1 MVDQWGSATR
11 DGGGNMRAA
20 LGLLALTAG
29 IALATASSAQ
39 DLLIHGGPIYTGDA
53 KVEALAVKDGK
64 VAFAGP
70 LADARK
76 AAPGARDIDLKGAA
90 AYPGFVDAHAHL
102 AGIGFREMTLN
113 LEGTASIEALVDK
126 LKAWAAANPGSDVI
140 SGSGWIETHWPEKR
154 FPNKADL
161 DRAVPGRPVVLVRA
175 DGHALVA
182 NSAMLAL
189 AGVGRDTAAPAGGQI
204 LKDAKGEPDG
214 MLIDNA
220 MSLVRAK
227 VPPPDPAAEAE
238 AVKRGARLYASR
250 GWTGLHDMS
259 VSTGEV
265 AIQQALAARGEL
277 PVRVDNYMSQG
288 ASEAVLRDGPSQDPT
303 GLVRVRGV
311 KLFMD
316 GALGS
321 RGAALLAP
329 YSDAEGTGLIVT
341 PRETVDAILAKARK
355 SGAQMAVHAIGDR
368 GNRVILDAYQQAFAD
383 DPAAL
388 KAARWRVEHAQIL
401 APDDLPRFAGMG
413 VVASMQPSHAI
424 GDLYFAP
431 ARLGPDRLKGAYA
444 WESLLKSG
452 AVVAGG
458 SDAPVERGDPLVEF
472 YAAAYRHDLKGFAGP
487 DWHLDEAVTRGQALD
502 MLTRGSAYAVFREND
517 LGRLAVGRDADISVF
532 SVDLMTAPFPDIAR
546 AHAVMTIV
554 GGKVVYEAR

>member
-1 MVDQWGSATR
+1 MDAVIH
-11 DGGGNMRAA
+11 DGGSMRAV
-20 LGLLALTAG
+20 LHTLVLTAG
-29 IALATASSAQ
+29 LALAAPAAAQ

-53 KVEALAVKDGK
+53 VVQALAVKDGK
-64 VAFAGP
+64 IAYAGE
-70 LADARK
+70 LDSAR
-76 AAPGARDIDLKGAA
+76 AAAAGARDIDLKGAA
-90 AYPGFVDAHAHL
+90 AYPGFVDSHAHL

-113 LEGTASIEALVDK
+113 LEGTDSVEALVAR
-126 LKAWAAANPGSDVI
+126 LKAWAAANPGGEVI
-140 SGSGWIETHWPEKR
+140 SGAGWIETHWPEKR
-154 FPNKADL
+154 FPTRADL
-161 DRAVPGRPVVLVRA
+161 DRAAPDRPVVLSRA
-175 DGHALVA
+175 DGHAVVV
-182 NSAMLAL
+182 NSAMLKL
-189 AGVGRDTAAPAGGQI
+189 AGITAQTAAPAGGQI

-220 MSLVRAK
+220 MGLVRAK
-227 VPPPDPAAEAE
+227 VPPPSAAAQAE
-238 AVKRGARLYASR
+238 AVRRGARLYASR

-259 VSTGEV
+259 VSTQEV
-265 AIQQALAARGEL
+265 AIQQALAAQGEL
-277 PVRVDNYMSQG
+277 PIRIDNYMSQADSG
-288 ASEAVLRDGPSQDPT
+288 PVLAQGPSQDPT

-329 YSDAEGTGLIVT
+329 YADAEGTGLIVT
-341 PRETVDAILAKARK
+341 PRETIDAILAKARK

-368 GNRVILDAYQQAFAD
+368 GNRVILDAYQQAFVG
-383 DPAAL
+383 DPAGL
-388 KAARWRVEHAQIL
+388 KATRWRVEHAQVL
-401 APDDLPRFAGMG
+401 APDDLPRFAALG

-431 ARLGPDRLKGAYA
+431 ARLGPERLKGAYA
-444 WESLLKSG
+444 WESLLMSG
-452 AVVAGG
+452 AAVAGG
-458 SDAPVERGDPLVEF
+458 SDAPVEKGDPLVEF

-487 DWHLDEAVTRGQALD
+487 DWRLEEAVTRAQALA

-532 SVDLMTAPFPDIAR
+532 SVDLMTAPFADIAK

-554 GGKVVYEAR
+554 GGKVVYEAP

>member
-1 MVDQWGSATR
+1 MRTALHTRVRKTSALR
-11 DGGGNMRAA
+11 M
-20 LGLLALTAG
+20 LALTAG
-29 IALATASSAQ
+29 LALAAPAAAQ
-39 DLLIHGGPIYTGDA
+39 NLLIHGGPIYTG
-53 KVEALAVKDGK
+53 EATVQAIAVRDGK
-64 VAFAGP
+64 VAFAGG
-70 LADARK
+70 LDQARAA
-76 AAPGARDIDLKGAA
+76 AAPGSRDIDLKGAA
-90 AYPGFVDAHAHL
+90 AFPGFVDSHAHL

-113 LEGTASIEALVDK
+113 LEGTESIEALVGR
-126 LKAWAAANPGSDVI
+126 LQAWAAANPGAEVI
-140 SGSGWIETHWPEKR
+140 SGAGWIETHWPEKR
-154 FPNKADL
+154 FPTRADL
-161 DRAVPGRPVVLVRA
+161 DRAVADRPVVLTRA

-182 NSAMLAL
+182 NTAMLKL
-189 AGVGRDTAAPAGGQI
+189 AGITAQTAAPAGGQI
-204 LKDAKGEPDG
+204 LKDAQGQPDG

-220 MSLVRAK
+220 MALVRAK
-227 VPPPDPAAEAE
+227 VPPPSPAAQAE
-238 AVKRGARLYASR
+238 AVRRGARVYASR

-259 VSTGEV
+259 VSSEEV
-265 AIQQALAARGEL
+265 AIQQDLAARGEL
-277 PVRVDNYMSQG
+277 PIRIDNYMSQA
-288 ASEAVLRDGPSQDPT
+288 ASEQVLTQGPSQDPS

-329 YSDAEGTGLIVT
+329 YADAESVGLIVT

-383 DPAAL
+383 DPDAL

-401 APDDLPRFAGMG
+401 APDDLPRFAAMG

-431 ARLGPDRLKGAYA
+431 ARLGPERLKGAYA

-452 AVVAGG
+452 AAVAGG
-458 SDAPVERGDPLVEF
+458 SDAPVEKGDPLVEF

-487 DWHLDEAVTRGQALD
+487 DWHLDEAVTRAQARD
-502 MLTRGSAYAVFREND
+502 MLTAGSAFAVFREAD
-517 LGRLAVGRDADISVF
+517 LGRLAVGRPADISVF
-532 SVDLMTAPFPDIAR
+532 SVDLMTAPFADIAK

-554 GGKVVYEAR
+554 GGKVVYEAAP

>member
-1 MVDQWGSATR
+1 
-11 DGGGNMRAA
+11 MRTALQALIVAA
-20 LGLLALTAG
+20 GLALA
-29 IALATASSAQ
+29 APVAAQ
-39 DLLIHGGPIYTGDA
+39 DLLLHGGPIYTGDA
-53 KVEALAVKDGK
+53 VVQALAVKDGK
-64 VAFAGP
+64 VAYVGGIGA
-70 LADARK
+70 ARA

-90 AYPGFVDAHAHL
+90 AYPGFVDSHAHL

-113 LEGTASIEALVDK
+113 LEGTESIEALVAR
-126 LKAWAAANPGSDVI
+126 LNAWAADNPGSDVI
-140 SGSGWIETHWPEKR
+140 SGAGWIETHWPEKR
-154 FPNKADL
+154 FPSRADL
-161 DRAVPGRPVVLVRA
+161 DRAAPDRPVVLTRA

-182 NSAMLAL
+182 NTAMLKL
-189 AGVGRDTAAPAGGQI
+189 AGITAQTAAPAGGQI

-220 MSLVRAK
+220 MALVRAK
-227 VPPPDPAAEAE
+227 VPPPSAAAQAE
-238 AVKRGARLYASR
+238 AVRRGARVYASR

-259 VSTGEV
+259 VGADEV
-265 AIQQALAARGEL
+265 AIQQDLAARGEL
-277 PVRVDNYMSQG
+277 PVRIDNYMSQ
-288 ASEAVLRDGPSQDPT
+288 AAAQKVLAEGPSQDPT

-321 RGAALLAP
+321 RGAALLVP

-388 KAARWRVEHAQIL
+388 KAARWRVEHAQIV
-401 APDDLPRFAGMG
+401 APEDLPRFAQMG

-431 ARLGPDRLKGAYA
+431 ARLGPERLKGAYA

-458 SDAPVERGDPLVEF
+458 SDAPVEKGDPLVEF

-487 DWHLDEAVTRGQALD
+487 DWHLDEAVTRAQALE
-502 MLTRGSAYAVFREND
+502 MLTRGSAYAGFRETE

-532 SVDLMTAPFPDIAR
+532 SVDLMSAPFADIAK

-554 GGKVVYEAR
+554 GGKVVYQAAP

>member
-1 MVDQWGSATR
+1 MDAVIH
-11 DGGGNMRAA
+11 GGGSMRAV
-20 LGLLALTAG
+20 LHTLVLTAG
-29 IALATASSAQ
+29 LALAAPAAAQ

-53 KVEALAVKDGK
+53 VVQALAVKDGK
-64 VAFAGP
+64 IAYAGE
-70 LADARK
+70 LDSARA

-90 AYPGFVDAHAHL
+90 AYPGFVDSHAHL
-102 AGIGFREMTLN
+102 AGIGFREMSLN
-113 LEGTASIEALVDK
+113 LEGTDSVEALVAR
-126 LKAWAAANPGSDVI
+126 LKAWAAANPGGEVI
-140 SGSGWIETHWPEKR
+140 SGAGWIETHWPEKR
-154 FPNKADL
+154 FPTRADL
-161 DRAVPGRPVVLVRA
+161 DRAAPDRPVVLSRA
-175 DGHALVA
+175 DGHAVVV
-182 NSAMLAL
+182 NSAMLKL
-189 AGVGRDTAAPAGGQI
+189 AGITAQTAAPAGGQI

-220 MSLVRAK
+220 MGLVRAK
-227 VPPPDPAAEAE
+227 VPPPSAAAQAE
-238 AVKRGARLYASR
+238 AVRRGARLYVSR

-259 VSTGEV
+259 VSTQEV
-265 AIQQALAARGEL
+265 AIQQALAAQGEL
-277 PVRVDNYMSQG
+277 PIRIDNYMSQADSG
-288 ASEAVLRDGPSQDPT
+288 PVLAQGPSQDPT

-329 YSDAEGTGLIVT
+329 YADAEGTGLIVT
-341 PRETVDAILAKARK
+341 PRDTIDAILAKARK

-368 GNRVILDAYQQAFAD
+368 GNRVILDAYQQAFAGD
-383 DPAAL
+383 LAGL
-388 KAARWRVEHAQIL
+388 KAARWRVEHAQVL
-401 APDDLPRFAGMG
+401 APDDLPRFAALG

-431 ARLGPDRLKGAYA
+431 ARLGPERLKGAYA

-452 AVVAGG
+452 AAVAGG
-458 SDAPVERGDPLVEF
+458 SDAPVEKGDPLVEF

-487 DWHLDEAVTRGQALD
+487 DWRLEEAVTRAQALA

-517 LGRLAVGRDADISVF
+517 LGSLAVGRDADISVF
-532 SVDLMTAPFPDIAR
+532 SVDLMTAPFADIAK

-554 GGKVVYEAR
+554 GGKVVYEAP

>member
-1 MVDQWGSATR
+1 
-11 DGGGNMRAA
+11 MRAA
-20 LGLLALTAG
+20 FGLLALTAA
-29 IALATASSAQ
+29 IALAAPASAQ
-39 DLLIHGGPIYTGDA
+39 DLLIHGGPIYTGNA

-70 LADARK
+70 LAQARK

-90 AYPGFVDAHAHL
+90 AYPGFVDSHAHL

-126 LKAWAAANPGSDVI
+126 LKAWAAANPGTDVI

-154 FPNKADL
+154 FPTRADL
-161 DRAVPGRPVVLVRA
+161 DRAVPARPVVLVRA

-189 AGVGRDTAAPAGGQI
+189 AGLGRDTAAPAGGQI

-220 MSLVRAK
+220 MALVRAK
-227 VPPPDPAAEAE
+227 VPPPSRAAEAE

-277 PVRVDNYMSQG
+277 PVRVDNYMSQA

-321 RGAALLAP
+321 RGAALLTP

-388 KAARWRVEHAQIL
+388 KTARWRVEHAQIL
-401 APDDLPRFAGMG
+401 APEDLPRFASMG

-431 ARLGPDRLKGAYA
+431 ARLGPERLKGAYA

-458 SDAPVERGDPLVEF
+458 SDAPVEKGDPLVEF
-472 YAAAYRHDLKGFAGP
+472 YAAAYRHDLKGFAGA
-487 DWHLDEAVTRGQALD
+487 DWHLDEAVTRAQALD
-502 MLTRGSAYAVFREND
+502 MLTRGSAYANFRDND
-517 LGRLAVGRDADISVF
+517 LGQLSVGRAADISVF
-532 SVDLMTAPFPDIAR
+532 SVDLMTAPFPEIAK

-554 GGKVVYEAR
+554 GGKVVYEAARP

>member
-1 MVDQWGSATR
+1 MDAVIH
-11 DGGGNMRAA
+11 GGGSMRAV
-20 LGLLALTAG
+20 LHTLVLTAG
-29 IALATASSAQ
+29 LALAAPAAAQ

-53 KVEALAVKDGK
+53 VVQALVVKGGK
-64 VAFAGP
+64 VAYAGQ
-70 LADARK
+70 LDSARA

-90 AYPGFVDAHAHL
+90 AYPGFVDSHAHL

-113 LEGTASIEALVDK
+113 LEGTASVEALVAR
-126 LKAWAAANPGSDVI
+126 LKAWAAANPGGEVI
-140 SGSGWIETHWPEKR
+140 SGVGWIETHWPEKR
-154 FPNKADL
+154 FPTRADL
-161 DRAVPGRPVVLVRA
+161 DRAAPDRPVVLSRA
-175 DGHALVA
+175 DGHAVVV
-182 NSAMLAL
+182 NSAMLKL
-189 AGVGRDTAAPAGGQI
+189 AGITAQTAAPAGGQI

-220 MSLVRAK
+220 MGLVRAK
-227 VPPPDPAAEAE
+227 VPPPSPAAQAE
-238 AVKRGARLYASR
+238 AVRRGARLYASR

-259 VSTGEV
+259 VSTQEV
-265 AIQQALAARGEL
+265 AIQQALAAKGEL
-277 PVRVDNYMSQG
+277 PIRIDNYMSQADAG
-288 ASEAVLRDGPSQDPT
+288 PVLAQGPSQDPT

-329 YSDAEGTGLIVT
+329 YADAEGTGLIVT
-341 PRETVDAILAKARK
+341 PRETIDAILAKARK

-368 GNRVILDAYQQAFAD
+368 GNRVILDAYQQAFAGD
-383 DPAAL
+383 QAGL
-388 KAARWRVEHAQIL
+388 KAARWRVEHAQVL
-401 APDDLPRFAGMG
+401 APDDLPRFAALG

-452 AVVAGG
+452 AAVAGG
-458 SDAPVERGDPLVEF
+458 SDAPVEKGDPLVEF

-487 DWHLDEAVTRGQALD
+487 DWRLEEAVTRAQALA

-532 SVDLMTAPFPDIAR
+532 SVDLMTAPFADIAK

-554 GGKVVYEAR
+554 GGKVVYEAP

>member
-1 MVDQWGSATR
+1 
-11 DGGGNMRAA
+11 MRTAF
-20 LGLLALTAG
+20 GLLALTAG
-29 IALATASSAQ
+29 LALAAPASAQ
-39 DLLIHGGPIYTGDA
+39 DLLIHGGPIYTGST
-53 KVEALAVKDGK
+53 KVEALAVRDGK

-70 LADARK
+70 LAQARA
-76 AAPGARDIDLKGAA
+76 AAPGARDVDLKGAA

-102 AGIGFREMTLN
+102 AGIGLREMTLS
-113 LEGTASIEALVDK
+113 LEGTASIEALVDR
-126 LKAWAAANPGSDVI
+126 LKAWAAANPGTDVI
-140 SGSGWIETHWPEKR
+140 SGRGWIETHWPEKR
-154 FPNKADL
+154 FPTRADL
-161 DRAVPGRPVVLVRA
+161 DRAVPDRPVVLTRA

-189 AGVGRDTAAPAGGQI
+189 AGITAQTAAPAGGQI
-204 LKDAKGEPDG
+204 LKDAQGEPDG

-220 MSLVRAK
+220 MALVRAK
-227 VPPPDPAAEAE
+227 VPPPSPAAQAE
-238 AVKRGARLYASR
+238 AVRRGAQVYASR

-259 VSTGEV
+259 VSTDEV
-265 AIQQALAARGEL
+265 AIQQSLAARGEL
-277 PVRVDNYMSQG
+277 PVRIDNYMSQG

-341 PRETVDAILAKARK
+341 PRETIDAILVKARR

-388 KAARWRVEHAQIL
+388 KAARWRVEHAQVL
-401 APDDLPRFAGMG
+401 APEDLPRFAGMG

-431 ARLGPDRLKGAYA
+431 ARLGPERLKGAYA

-458 SDAPVERGDPLVEF
+458 SDAPVEKGDPLVEF

-487 DWHLDEAVTRGQALD
+487 DWGLDETVTRAQALD
-502 MLTRGSAYAVFREND
+502 MLTRGSAYAGFREND
-517 LGRLAVGRDADISVF
+517 LGQLAVGRDADVSVF
-532 SVDLMTAPFPDIAR
+532 SVDLMTAPFADIAQ

-554 GGKVVYEAR
+554 AGKVVYEAP

>member
-1 MVDQWGSATR
+1 
-11 DGGGNMRAA
+11 MRAV
-20 LGLLALTAG
+20 LHTLVLTAG
-29 IALATASSAQ
+29 LALAAPAAAQ

-53 KVEALAVKDGK
+53 LVQALAVKDGK

-70 LADARK
+70 IDSARA

-90 AYPGFVDAHAHL
+90 AYPGFVDSHAHL

-113 LEGTASIEALVDK
+113 LEGTDSVEALVAR
-126 LKAWAAANPGSDVI
+126 LKAWAAANPGGEVI
-140 SGSGWIETHWPEKR
+140 SGAGWIETHWPEKR
-154 FPNKADL
+154 FPTRADL
-161 DRAVPGRPVVLVRA
+161 DRAAPDRPVVLSRA
-175 DGHALVA
+175 DGHAVVV
-182 NSAMLAL
+182 NSAMLKL
-189 AGVGRDTAAPAGGQI
+189 ARIDAKTAAPAGGQI
-204 LKDAKGEPDG
+204 LKDARGEPDG

-220 MSLVRAK
+220 MGLVRAK
-227 VPPPDPAAEAE
+227 VPPPSAAALAE
-238 AVKRGARLYASR
+238 AVRRGARLYASR

-259 VSTGEV
+259 VSAQEV
-265 AIQQALAARGEL
+265 AVQLALAAKGEL
-277 PVRVDNYMSQG
+277 PIRIDNYMSQADS
-288 ASEAVLRDGPSQDPT
+288 ASVLAQGPSQDPT

-329 YSDAEGTGLIVT
+329 YADAEGTGLIVT
-341 PRETVDAILAKARK
+341 PRETIDAILVKARA

-368 GNRVILDAYQQAFAD
+368 GNRVILDAYQQAFAG

-388 KAARWRVEHAQIL
+388 KAARWRVEHAQVL
-401 APDDLPRFAGMG
+401 APADLPRFAALG

-431 ARLGPDRLKGAYA
+431 ARLGPERLKGAYA
-444 WESLLKSG
+444 WESLLTSG
-452 AVVAGG
+452 AAVAGG
-458 SDAPVERGDPLVEF
+458 SDAPVEKGDPLVEF

-487 DWHLDEAVTRGQALD
+487 EWRLEEAVTRAQALA

-517 LGRLAVGRDADISVF
+517 LGRLAVGRDADLSVF
-532 SVDLMTAPFPDIAR
+532 SVDLMTAPFADIAK

-554 GGKVVYEAR
+554 GGKVVYEAQ

>member
-1 MVDQWGSATR
+1 MDAVIH
-11 DGGGNMRAA
+11 GGGSMRAV
-20 LGLLALTAG
+20 LHTLVLTAG
-29 IALATASSAQ
+29 LALAAPAAAQ

-53 KVEALAVKDGK
+53 VVQALAVKDGK
-64 VAFAGP
+64 VAYAGQ
-70 LADARK
+70 LDSARA

-90 AYPGFVDAHAHL
+90 AYPGFVDSHAHL

-113 LEGTASIEALVDK
+113 LEGTDSVEALVAR
-126 LKAWAAANPGSDVI
+126 LKAWAAANPGGEVI
-140 SGSGWIETHWPEKR
+140 SGAGWIETHWPEKR
-154 FPNKADL
+154 FPTRADL
-161 DRAVPGRPVVLVRA
+161 DRAAPDRPVVLSRA
-175 DGHALVA
+175 DGHAVVV
-182 NSAMLAL
+182 NSAMLKL
-189 AGVGRDTAAPAGGQI
+189 AGITAQTAAPAGGQI

-220 MSLVRAK
+220 MGLVRAK
-227 VPPPDPAAEAE
+227 VPPPSPAAQAE
-238 AVKRGARLYASR
+238 AVRRGARLYASR

-259 VSTGEV
+259 VSTQEV
-265 AIQQALAARGEL
+265 AIQQALAAKGEL
-277 PVRVDNYMSQG
+277 PIRIDNFMSQADSG
-288 ASEAVLRDGPSQDPT
+288 PVLAQGPSQDST

-329 YSDAEGTGLIVT
+329 YADAEGTGLIVT
-341 PRETVDAILAKARK
+341 PRETIDAILAKARK

-368 GNRVILDAYQQAFAD
+368 GNRVILDAYQQAFVG
-383 DPAAL
+383 DPAGL
-388 KAARWRVEHAQIL
+388 KAARWRVEHAQVL
-401 APDDLPRFAGMG
+401 APDDLPRFAALG

-431 ARLGPDRLKGAYA
+431 ARLGPERLKGAYA

-452 AVVAGG
+452 AAVAGG
-458 SDAPVERGDPLVEF
+458 SDAPVEKGDPLVEF

-487 DWHLDEAVTRGQALD
+487 DWRLEEAVTRAQALA

-517 LGRLAVGRDADISVF
+517 LGSLAVGRDADISVF
-532 SVDLMTAPFPDIAR
+532 SVDLMTAPFADIAK

-554 GGKVVYEAR
+554 GGKVVYETP

>member
-1 MVDQWGSATR
+1 
-11 DGGGNMRAA
+11 MRAA
-20 LGLLALTAG
+20 FGLLALTAA
-29 IALATASSAQ
+29 IALAAPASAQ
-39 DLLIHGGPIYTGDA
+39 DLLIHGGPIYTGTA
-53 KVEALAVKDGK
+53 KGEALALKDGK

-70 LADARK
+70 LAQARK
-76 AAPGARDIDLKGAA
+76 AAPGARDVDLKGAA
-90 AYPGFVDAHAHL
+90 AYPGFVDSHAHL

-126 LKAWAAANPGSDVI
+126 LKAWAAANPGTDVI

-154 FPNKADL
+154 FPTRADL
-161 DRAVPGRPVVLVRA
+161 DRAVPARPVVLVRA
-175 DGHALVA
+175 DGHALVG

-220 MSLVRAK
+220 MALVRAK
-227 VPPPDPAAEAE
+227 VPPPSPAAEAE

-259 VSTGEV
+259 VGAGEV

-388 KAARWRVEHAQIL
+388 KTARWRVEHAQIL
-401 APDDLPRFAGMG
+401 APEDLPRFASMG

-431 ARLGPDRLKGAYA
+431 ARLGPERLRGAYA

-458 SDAPVERGDPLVEF
+458 SDAPVEKGDPLVEF
-472 YAAAYRHDLKGFAGP
+472 YAAAYRHDLKGFAGA
-487 DWHLDEAVTRGQALD
+487 DWHLDEAVTRAQALD
-502 MLTRGSAYAVFREND
+502 MLTRGSAYASFRDND
-517 LGRLAVGRDADISVF
+517 LGQLAVGRAADISVF
-532 SVDLMTAPFPDIAR
+532 SVDLMTAPFPDIAK

-554 GGKVVYEAR
+554 GGKVVYEGARP

>member
-1 MVDQWGSATR
+1 
-11 DGGGNMRAA
+11 MRAA
-20 LGLLALTAG
+20 LQTLALAAG
-29 IALATASSAQ
+29 LALAAPAGAQ
-39 DLLIHGGPIYTGDA
+39 DLLLHGGPIHTGDGL
-53 KVEALAVKDGK
+53 VQALAVKDGK
-64 VAFAGP
+64 VAYAGA
-70 LADARK
+70 LDAAR
-76 AAPGARDIDLKGAA
+76 AAVPGARDIDLKGAA
-90 AYPGFVDAHAHL
+90 AYPGFVDSHAHL
-102 AGIGFREMTLN
+102 AGVGLREMTLN
-113 LEGTASIEALVDK
+113 LEGTESVEALVAR

-140 SGSGWIETHWPEKR
+140 SGAGWIETHWPEKR
-154 FPNKADL
+154 FPTRADL
-161 DRAVPGRPVVLVRA
+161 DRAAPDRPVVLTRA

-182 NSAMLAL
+182 NTAMLKL
-189 AGVGRDTAAPAGGQI
+189 AGIDAQTSAPAGGQI

-220 MSLVRAK
+220 MGLVRAK
-227 VPPPDPAAEAE
+227 VPPPSPAAQAE
-238 AVKRGARLYASR
+238 AVRRGARVYASR

-259 VSTGEV
+259 VGADEV
-265 AIQQALAARGEL
+265 AIQQDLAARGEL
-277 PVRVDNYMSQG
+277 PVRIDNYMSLA

-321 RGAALLAP
+321 RGAALLEP
-329 YSDAEGTGLIVT
+329 YADAEGTGLIVT
-341 PRETVDAILAKARK
+341 PRETVDAVLAQARK

-368 GNRVILDAYQQAFAD
+368 GNRVILDAYQQAFEGG
-383 DPAAL
+383 PAAL
-388 KAARWRVEHAQIL
+388 EAARWRVEHAQVL
-401 APDDLPRFAGMG
+401 APEDLPRFAQMG

-431 ARLGPDRLKGAYA
+431 ARLGPERLKGAYA

-458 SDAPVERGDPLVEF
+458 SDAPVEKGDPLVEF

-487 DWHLDEAVTRGQALD
+487 DWRLDEAVTRAQALE
-502 MLTRGSAYAVFREND
+502 MLTRGSAYAGFRENE
-517 LGRLAVGRDADISVF
+517 LGQLTVGRDADISVF
-532 SVDLMTAPFPDIAR
+532 SVDLMTAPFADIAK

-554 GGKVVYEAR
+554 GGKVVYRAP

>member
-1 MVDQWGSATR
+1 MDAVIH
-11 DGGGNMRAA
+11 GGGSMRAV
-20 LGLLALTAG
+20 LHTLVLTAG
-29 IALATASSAQ
+29 LALAAPAAAQ

-53 KVEALAVKDGK
+53 VVQALAVKDGK
-64 VAFAGP
+64 IAYAGE
-70 LADARK
+70 LDSARA

-90 AYPGFVDAHAHL
+90 AYPGFVDSHAHL
-102 AGIGFREMTLN
+102 AGIGFREMSLN
-113 LEGTASIEALVDK
+113 LEGTDSVEALVAR
-126 LKAWAAANPGSDVI
+126 LKAWAAANPGGEVI
-140 SGSGWIETHWPEKR
+140 SGAGWIETHWPEKR
-154 FPNKADL
+154 FPTRADL
-161 DRAVPGRPVVLVRA
+161 DRAAPDRPVVLSRA
-175 DGHALVA
+175 DGHAVVV
-182 NSAMLAL
+182 NSAMLKL
-189 AGVGRDTAAPAGGQI
+189 AGITAQTAAPAGGQI

-220 MSLVRAK
+220 MGLVRAK
-227 VPPPDPAAEAE
+227 VPPPSAAAQAE
-238 AVKRGARLYASR
+238 AVRRGARLYVSR

-259 VSTGEV
+259 VSTQEV
-265 AIQQALAARGEL
+265 AIQQALAAQGEL
-277 PVRVDNYMSQG
+277 PIRIDNYMSQADSG
-288 ASEAVLRDGPSQDPT
+288 PLLAQGPSQDPT

-329 YSDAEGTGLIVT
+329 YADAEGTGLIVT
-341 PRETVDAILAKARK
+341 PRDTIDAILAKARK

-368 GNRVILDAYQQAFAD
+368 GNRVILDAYQQAFAGE
-383 DPAAL
+383 PAGL
-388 KAARWRVEHAQIL
+388 KGARWRVEHAQVL
-401 APDDLPRFAGMG
+401 APDDLLRFAALG

-452 AVVAGG
+452 AAVAGG
-458 SDAPVERGDPLVEF
+458 SDAPVEKGDPLVEF

-487 DWHLDEAVTRGQALD
+487 DWRLEEAVTRAQALA

-532 SVDLMTAPFPDIAR
+532 SVDLMSAPFADIAK

-554 GGKVVYEAR
+554 GGKVVYEAP